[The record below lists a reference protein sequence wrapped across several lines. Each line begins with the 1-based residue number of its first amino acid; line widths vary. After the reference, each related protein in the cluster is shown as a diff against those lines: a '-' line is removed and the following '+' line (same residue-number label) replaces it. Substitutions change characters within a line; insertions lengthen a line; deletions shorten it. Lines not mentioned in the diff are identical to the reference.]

1 MLLDPAV
8 GTADSA
14 NAVDWFEASA
24 DGSLVAVGTSEAGSE
39 HSVLRVLD
47 GDDGHDLGEAIPHTR
62 ACSVAWE
69 PDGSGF
75 AYTRYPDG
83 DEYHRTVHHHT
94 LGADWRDDPVVWAEH
109 PNPQAWPDVTM
120 APDGR
125 WLLVHVM
132 VGWARIDVHLLDRT
146 TGEWRTLL
154 EGVEA
159 TTELRFA
166 VDGRSL
172 VGVTT
177 VDAPRGR
184 VVRVPLD
191 GAGDWE
197 TIVAEGDSVLSGAA
211 VTPDGL
217 LVVATTRAVDT
228 IQRYDHDGR
237 PLGAVD
243 GIGDV
248 VAVAGLIADR
258 TTGAAFAVVDSFATP
273 TSLWRID
280 GTPRPWIAADGQRRC
295 AVRCR

>member
-1 MLLDPAV
+1 M
-8 GTADSA
+8 
-14 NAVDWFEASA
+14 
-24 DGSLVAVGTSEAGSE
+24 
-39 HSVLRVLD
+39 LRVLD
-47 GDDGHDLGEAIPHTR
+47 GGDGHDLGEAIPDTR

-75 AYTRYPDG
+75 AYTRYPEG

-132 VGWARIDVHLLDRT
+132 VGWARRRRPRPRPHDTVT
-146 TGEWRTLL
+146 WRTLI

-159 TTELRFA
+159 TSELDFA
-166 VDGRSL
+166 IDGRSL

-191 GAGDWE
+191 GDGDWE
-197 TIVAEGDSVLSGAA
+197 TIVAEGDAVLSQAGGRGGRPARRGHDPRRGHRPA
-211 VTPDGL
+211 LRPRRASARHSRRHRRGGRRRRPDRRPHDRRRL
-217 LVVATTRAVDT
+217 RRRRFVRRPDVVVADRRPRRAVD
-228 IQRYDHDGR
+228 RGR
-237 PLGAVD
+237 GP
-243 GIGDV
+243 
-248 VAVAGLIADR
+248 
-258 TTGAAFAVVDSFATP
+258 TTP
-273 TSLWRID
+273 C
-280 GTPRPWIAADGQRRC
+280 RRC
-295 AVRCR
+295 R